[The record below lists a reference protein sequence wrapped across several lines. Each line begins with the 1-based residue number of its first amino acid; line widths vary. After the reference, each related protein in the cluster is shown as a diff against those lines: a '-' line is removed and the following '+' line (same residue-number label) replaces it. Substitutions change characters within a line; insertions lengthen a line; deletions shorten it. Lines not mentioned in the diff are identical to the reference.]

1 MRGNPLGSND
11 AIWFRQ
17 PESAHAGRLRAGR
30 DESLTLWG
38 DGAGPRSLR
47 FRPDTGAWSWS
58 AAVPVD
64 RPGVVYVK
72 TTSLTRDP
80 AEIAALVSKMSS
92 GRNTPNSPAVSRRL
106 GFHSPPGG
114 SGTPRRS
121 AASPRSSS
129 TPGGYLPWSS
139 SLTHKPCRVFCVA
152 TASSRRVKG
161 GWDVEV
167 SELSPFEI
175 DSVAPVRVENR
186 SGASVAFRQAE
197 TPITS
202 ACDDVVEPGA
212 VVAYT
217 WDDPFGAKTLVVSV
231 PGSEYETSVSV
242 DPDRADREDSDSI
255 DEEDEE
261 GGSHVTRQMV
271 VRFFDEKRP
280 NALLRLRITR
290 SETASVPCVVTVEEA
305 DAQANTAAAASHR
318 GEFLSISV
326 WAIRLTSC
334 FVYSIR
340 RD

>member
-1 MRGNPLGSND
+1 MGNLYD
-11 AIWFRQ
+11 VVFCLQ
-17 PESAHAGRLRAGR
+17 
-30 DESLTLWG
+30 
-38 DGAGPRSLR
+38 
-47 FRPDTGAWSWS
+47 
-58 AAVPVD
+58 VD

-114 SGTPRRS
+114 PGTPRRS

-186 SGASVAFRQAE
+186 SGASIAFRQGD

-202 ACDDVVEPGA
+202 AGDDVVEPGA
-212 VVAYT
+212 IVAYT
-217 WDDPFGAKTLVVSV
+217 WDDPFGAKKLVVSV
-231 PGSEYETSVSV
+231 PGSEYETTVSIH
-242 DPDRADREDSDSI
+242 PDSSADREDSDSI

-271 VRFFDEKRP
+271 VRSSTRNDRTRCSGYESHGASPRPSRASSPWKRRTRRP
-280 NALLRLRITR
+280 TPPRLRRTEV
-290 SETASVPCVVTVEEA
+290 SF
-305 DAQANTAAAASHR
+305 
-318 GEFLSISV
+318 FLLSYGQ
-326 WAIRLTSC
+326 L
-334 FVYSIR
+334 
-340 RD
+340 D

>member
-1 MRGNPLGSND
+1 M
-11 AIWFRQ
+11 
-17 PESAHAGRLRAGR
+17 
-30 DESLTLWG
+30 
-38 DGAGPRSLR
+38 
-47 FRPDTGAWSWS
+47 
-58 AAVPVD
+58 
-64 RPGVVYVK
+64 
-72 TTSLTRDP
+72 
-80 AEIAALVSKMSS
+80 
-92 GRNTPNSPAVSRRL
+92 
-106 GFHSPPGG
+106 
-114 SGTPRRS
+114 
-121 AASPRSSS
+121 
-129 TPGGYLPWSS
+129 
-139 SLTHKPCRVFCVA
+139 
-152 TASSRRVKG
+152 
-161 GWDVEV
+161 EV

-202 ACDDVVEPGA
+202 AGDDVVEPGA

-217 WDDPFGAKTLVVSV
+217 WDDPFGAKKLVVSV

-318 GEFLSISV
+318 ASAEIEAVRARLGIHQGTSPIEGLLQVQPFVSTPGASPVSSAKSGATPRSIPPGVSPV
-326 WAIRLTSC
+326 ATRVMTPMLPRRL
-334 FVYSIR
+334 R
-340 RD
+340 

>member
-1 MRGNPLGSND
+1 MFCL
-11 AIWFRQ
+11 Q
-17 PESAHAGRLRAGR
+17 
-30 DESLTLWG
+30 
-38 DGAGPRSLR
+38 
-47 FRPDTGAWSWS
+47 
-58 AAVPVD
+58 VD

-114 SGTPRRS
+114 PGTPRRS
-121 AASPRSSS
+121 GLSPRSSS

-139 SLTHKPCRVFCVA
+139 GLTHKPCRVFCVA

-186 SGASVAFRQAE
+186 SGASIAFRQGD

-202 ACDDVVEPGA
+202 AGDDVVEPGA
-212 VVAYT
+212 IVAYT
-217 WDDPFGAKTLVVSV
+217 WDDPFGAKKLVVSV
-231 PGSEYETSVSV
+231 PGSEYETTVSIH
-242 DPDRADREDSDSI
+242 PDSSADREDSDSI

-290 SETASVPCVVTVEEA
+290 SESASVPCVVTVEEA

-318 GEFLSISV
+318 GEFLFTFV
-326 WAIRLTSC
+326 WAI
-334 FVYSIR
+334 
-340 RD
+340 